1 MTIDLP
7 AAVADDWRR
16 LGTQTEKRRLSLMT
30 ITAETTVF
38 EHRPTADALEQL
50 HTSGSIPA
58 RSLFLIELQLNPS
71 LSTMGVSPSG
81 ALGMAAPKARTGF
94 VETIEDDGI
103 IVGDERTSEHIDRPD
118 GTVGHLTV
126 FEASYPIDGDSEPDG
141 NDADAEAAT
150 VDAEAHIAIWP
161 AAETYVMAGGLVP
174 LEAPDE
180 PATLE
185 AALDIDPARDREAI
199 VDLFRGLDLEAT
211 DED

>member
-38 EHRPTADALEQL
+38 EHRPTADALERL
-50 HTSGSIPA
+50 RASGSIPA

-71 LSTMGVSPSG
+71 LSTMGLSPSD
-81 ALGMAAPKARTGF
+81 ALGMAAPKARKGF

-118 GTVGHLTV
+118 GVVGHLTV
-126 FEASYPIDGDSEPDG
+126 FEAGYP
-141 NDADAEAAT
+141 

>member
-7 AAVADDWRR
+7 AAVADDWRQ

-38 EHRPTADALEQL
+38 EHRPTADALERL
-50 HTSGSIPA
+50 RASGSIPA

-71 LSTMGVSPSG
+71 LSTMGLSPSD
-81 ALGMAAPKARTGF
+81 ALGMAAPKARKGF

-126 FEASYPIDGDSEPDG
+126 FEAGYPVDADSAAD
-141 NDADAEAAT
+141 DADAAT
-150 VDAEAHIAIWP
+150 IGAEAHIAIWP
-161 AAETYVMAGGLVP
+161 AADTYVMAGGLVP

-199 VDLFRGLDLEAT
+199 VDLFRGLELEAA
-211 DED
+211 DDD

>member
-7 AAVADDWRR
+7 AAVADDWQR

-30 ITAETTVF
+30 ITAETSVF
-38 EHRPTADALEQL
+38 EHRPTADALERL
-50 HTSGSIPA
+50 RASGSIPA

-71 LSTMGVSPSG
+71 LSTMGLSPSD

-126 FEASYPIDGDSEPDG
+126 FEADYPVDAGSAADDDD
-141 NDADAEAAT
+141 DADAAT
-150 VDAEAHIAIWP
+150 IDAEAHIAIWP
-161 AAETYVMAGGLVP
+161 AADTYVMAGGLVP
-174 LEAPDE
+174 LEAPDD

-199 VDLFRGLDLEAT
+199 VDLFRGLELEAT

>member
-16 LGTQTEKRRLSLMT
+16 LGTQTEKRRLALMT

-38 EHRPTADALEQL
+38 EHRPTADALERL
-50 HTSGSIPA
+50 RASGSIPA

-71 LSTMGVSPSG
+71 LSTMGLSPSD
-81 ALGMAAPKARTGF
+81 ALGMAAPKARKGF

-126 FEASYPIDGDSEPDG
+126 FEAGYPVDADSAAD
-141 NDADAEAAT
+141 DADAAT
-150 VDAEAHIAIWP
+150 IGAEAHIAIWP
-161 AAETYVMAGGLVP
+161 AADTYVMAGGLVP
-174 LEAPDE
+174 
-180 PATLE
+180 LE

-199 VDLFRGLDLEAT
+199 VDLFRGLELEAA
-211 DED
+211 DDD

>member
-38 EHRPTADALEQL
+38 EHRPTADALERL
-50 HTSGSIPA
+50 RASGSIPA

-71 LSTMGVSPSG
+71 LSTMGLSPSD

-126 FEASYPIDGDSEPDG
+126 FEADYPVDADSAADDDG
-141 NDADAEAAT
+141 DADAAT
-150 VDAEAHIAIWP
+150 IDAEAHIAIWP
-161 AAETYVMAGGLVP
+161 ATDTYVMAGGLVP

-185 AALDIDPARDREAI
+185 AALDVDPARDREAI

>member
-7 AAVADDWRR
+7 AAVADDWQR

-30 ITAETTVF
+30 ITAETSVF
-38 EHRPTADALEQL
+38 EHRPTADALERL
-50 HTSGSIPA
+50 RASGSIPA

-71 LSTMGVSPSG
+71 LSTMGLSPSD

-126 FEASYPIDGDSEPDG
+126 FEADYPVDAGSAADDDD
-141 NDADAEAAT
+141 DADAAT
-150 VDAEAHIAIWP
+150 IDAEAHIAIWP
-161 AAETYVMAGGLVP
+161 AADTYVMAGGLVP

-199 VDLFRGLDLEAT
+199 VDLFRGLELEAT

>member
-7 AAVADDWRR
+7 PAVADDWRR
-16 LGTQTEKRRLSLMT
+16 LGTQTDTRRLSLMT

-38 EHRPTADALEQL
+38 EHQPTADALEQL
-50 HTSGSIPA
+50 HASGSIPA
-58 RSLFLIELQLNPS
+58 RSLFLIDLQLNPS
-71 LSTMGVSPSG
+71 LSTMGVSPSD

-103 IVGDERTSEHIDRPD
+103 VVGEERASEHIDRPD

-126 FEASYPIDGDSEPDG
+126 FEAAYPIDADPETDGDD
-141 NDADAEAAT
+141 AAT
-150 VDAEAHIAIWP
+150 IDAEAHVSIWP
-161 AAETYVMAGGLVP
+161 AADSYVMAGGLVP

-199 VDLFRGLDLEAT
+199 VDLFRGLELEAT

>member
-38 EHRPTADALEQL
+38 EHRPTADALERL
-50 HTSGSIPA
+50 RASGSIPA

-71 LSTMGVSPSG
+71 LSTMGLSPSD
-81 ALGMAAPKARTGF
+81 ALGMAAPKARKGF

-118 GTVGHLTV
+118 GVVGHLTV
-126 FEASYPIDGDSEPDG
+126 FEAGYPVDADSAAD
-141 NDADAEAAT
+141 DADAAT
-150 VDAEAHIAIWP
+150 IGAEAHIAIWP
-161 AAETYVMAGGLVP
+161 AADTYVMAGGLVP

-199 VDLFRGLDLEAT
+199 VDLFRGLELEAA
-211 DED
+211 DDD